1 MLLALLV
8 RDRDAAERGAVR
20 ACAIGGV
27 GGGMSSGVRGAE
39 DVPDASEE
47 VEVDVGVGVGGGM
60 PRSLWPMFGR
70 SRADGAQYCE
80 HSEHQYLPSVLVF
93 GLGIWGYGGAKN
105 ALTRPEHWRKGETP
119 TIEEREEGATHI
131 WERLL
136 EPSLLYV
143 PRVAAASI

>member
-1 MLLALLV
+1 MPVAPLSLGTTAPAPDVLLALLV

-39 DVPDASEE
+39 DAPDASEE

-60 PRSLWPMFGR
+60 PRSFWPMFGR

-80 HSEHQYLPSVLVF
+80 QSEHQYLPSVLVF
-93 GLGIWGYGGAKN
+93 GLGYGGMGARRMLSLGPSTEGR
-105 ALTRPEHWRKGETP
+105 ARRPRSKKERKM
-119 TIEEREEGATHI
+119 
-131 WERLL
+131 
-136 EPSLLYV
+136 
-143 PRVAAASI
+143 